1 MPTLTSL
8 YQNVRSRVERAE
20 WRVTGLVYA
29 ILQFIAFF
37 FVLVA
42 TPIDMFRT
50 RKEFSVL
57 HSTMCYTLWGF
68 KYDCYSTRYST
79 SYETMWAA
87 CPNRIRRFRAAQAF
101 AVISIFVYGTAFVL
115 GLVALCCCACLRW
128 VCLALNVAGIA
139 TLCIVWASMVVTFNK
154 YEGPRCLPMKEITT
168 LGAGF
173 ALLVVAWCLDIINI
187 ALLLLP
193 FEATLS
199 LGSAKEE
206 SSTRSGEEEVKE
218 AAGEPDSSAAHTP
231 RRPRGGAGGADRSE
245 RGSGCR

>member
-1 MPTLTSL
+1 MPTLASL
-8 YQNVRSRVERAE
+8 YQKVRPRVERAE

-42 TPIDMFRT
+42 TPIDMFLL
-50 RKEFSVL
+50 KEAYRG
-57 HSTMCYTLWGF
+57 HKRAACYTLWGV
-68 KYDCYSTRYST
+68 KNNCTDLTITASYDNLWKHCLGR
-79 SYETMWAA
+79 
-87 CPNRIRRFRAAQAF
+87 RDRFRAAQAF

-154 YEGPRCLPMKEITT
+154 DEGFTCPPFRDFFSY
-168 LGAGF
+168 GAGF
-173 ALLVVAWCLDIINI
+173 ALLVVAWCLDIINVG
-187 ALLLLP
+187 LLLLP

-206 SSTRSGEEEVKE
+206 SSTRSGEEAVK
-218 AAGEPDSSAAHTP
+218 
-231 RRPRGGAGGADRSE
+231 
-245 RGSGCR
+245 

>member
-1 MPTLTSL
+1 MPTLASL
-8 YQNVRSRVERAE
+8 YQNVRPRVERAE

-42 TPIDMFRT
+42 TPIDMFRS
-50 RKEFSVL
+50 RKDFPVREPNL
-57 HSTMCYTLWGF
+57 CYTLWGF
-68 KYDCYSTRYST
+68 KYDCRNT
-79 SYETMWAA
+79 SYSLTYEWMMKG
-87 CPNRIRRFRAAQAF
+87 CPNRLRLFRLAQAF

-128 VCLALNVAGIA
+128 ACLALNVAGIA
-139 TLCIVWASMVVTFNK
+139 TLCIVWASMVVIYYK
-154 YEGPRCLPMKEITT
+154 DEGFACSPFRDFFSY
-168 LGAGF
+168 GAGF

-206 SSTRSGEEEVKE
+206 SSTRSGEEAVK
-218 AAGEPDSSAAHTP
+218 
-231 RRPRGGAGGADRSE
+231 
-245 RGSGCR
+245 